1 MSIPILSLNE
11 FVKYF
16 NREDLIQKVIEQIK
30 KDFNWFSYNII
41 LEGKEITPYLEL
53 FHQILPIIDDLL
65 NDNYTKLLSL
75 LYRIDIEEDFLNKKL
90 KENQHADTAEII
102 TDLII
107 KRALQKVIIREM
119 YNKSIK

>member
-1 MSIPILSLNE
+1 MSLPIPSLKYV
-11 FVKYF
+11 VKYF
-16 NREDLIQKVIEQIK
+16 NRENLIQKVIEQIK

>member
-1 MSIPILSLNE
+1 MSLPIPSLNE
-11 FVKYF
+11 VVKYF

-30 KDFNWFSYNII
+30 KDFNLFSYNII